1 MVLKLADEHRNVF
14 VVGDSDQSVYAFRGA
29 DIRNIL
35 EFEKAFPD
43 TSVVVL
49 DQNYRSTQVI
59 LDAANSVISNNLGR
73 KPKDLWTDKS
83 AGDNIVLYR
92 VSGRLVYKNVLRS
105 PCPGLARDSDIVVS
119 EQFGSQKCRG
129 DILRLVDRTS
139 GMTGG
144 ICSLGDFVPYR
155 AEKTAG

>member
-1 MVLKLADEHRNVF
+1 MHILKRAGLILPLTVVAACGQVERTPAPLTEKQSAVLMKEIGGKVAGKPLTCISDFNADNM
-14 VVGDSDQSVYAFRGA
+14 
-29 DIRNIL
+29 IRV
-35 EFEKAFPD
+35 
-43 TSVVVL
+43 S
-49 DQNYRSTQVI
+49 
-59 LDAANSVISNNLGR
+59 
-73 KPKDLWTDKS
+73 
-83 AGDNIVLYR
+83 DNIVLYR